1 MRWFFFSLL
10 FFQYLTKKIQKNE
23 NVVTEYYLFIFY
35 FPHLEKF
42 HLKKRNNTAA
52 THTHFHNPH
61 FQKGKT
67 RSGFIMDSCATSFF
81 LISGHLST
89 MDWQVRLHTIQKHA
103 YQIWSEYYSII
114 WLLDHRSG
122 FYLTQMI
129 LARSVKWLCWWEVSI
144 WNVNLKLLARSRMCN
159 MITTTIEQTN
169 MGIGPNSHK
178 NSGNEK

>member
-1 MRWFFFSLL
+1 MWWIFFSLL
-10 FFQYLTKKIQKNE
+10 FFFSNFDQKISEKMSILWQNIPF
-23 NVVTEYYLFIFY
+23 LFLFSIFGEISRL
-35 FPHLEKF
+35 P
-42 HLKKRNNTAA
+42 
-52 THTHFHNPH
+52 HTHFHNPH
-61 FQKGKT
+61 LQKGKT

-81 LISGHLST
+81 LISGHLSM
-89 MDWQVRLHTIQKHA
+89 MDWQVRLHTIQEHA

-122 FYLTQMI
+122 FYLTQMT
-129 LARSVKWLCWWEVSI
+129 LARSVKWLCWWDISI

-159 MITTTIEQTN
+159 TITITIEQTN